1 MFKNIVHWTRV
12 DPAPLGRVT
21 LEGAEPSEPL
31 SVPMCI
37 LSLVHELEDAGI
49 QTPDLAE
56 IRTWAVSS
64 IKLHI
69 QRDGTR
75 VLENVSPD
83 GKQVQGSAG
92 RLMNP
97 GIEPFRNDITQINN
111 FSVERWGFI
120 IAVRDL
126 VPFRD
131 RGLPDIRAGL
141 IPL

>member
-21 LEGAEPSEPL
+21 LEGTEPSEPL

-97 GIEPFRNDITQINN
+97 GIVKIM
-111 FSVERWGFI
+111 SLYI
-120 IAVRDL
+120 ILLCTHLHHTSFQYLSNTCNAFN
-126 VPFRD
+126 PCY
-131 RGLPDIRAGL
+131 IRRKNM
-141 IPL
+141 